1 MIKKLL
7 IASALGLG
15 AFYFGQTTIFQENFE
30 PATAAN
36 WGNLD
41 LDGDGEKWEFLNAEL
56 NEVDSFTGG
65 FAVSF
70 SWYLEA
76 FTPDNALVSPEII
89 LPNSGSLNLKF
100 KVAAGDEELFDEH
113 YAVYVIP
120 SSATFTGSETPV
132 FEETLDAGY
141 TLAAKIVN
149 VDLTSY
155 QGQNVKIVFRHFN
168 CTDIFYLGFDDVEVT
183 QNSLAVSD
191 ASKNSLKIYPNPT
204 SDFIKIQNT
213 GKVDFVRIFDLS
225 GKMVKETKAS
235 DIDVRSLSVGQYILN
250 VHSGN
255 EITSQKFIKK

>member
-7 IASALGLG
+7 LFSTLGLG

-30 PATAAN
+30 PATAAL
-36 WGNLD
+36 WGNVD
-41 LDGDGEKWEFLNAEL
+41 RDGDGEKWEFLNAEL
-56 NEVDSFTGG
+56 NEVDSFQGG

-70 SWYLEA
+70 SWYFEA
-76 FTPDNALVSPEII
+76 FSPDNALISPEII
-89 LPNSGSLNLKF
+89 LPKSESISLKF

-141 TLAAKIVN
+141 TLAAKIVHI
-149 VDLTSY
+149 DLSAFE
-155 QGQNVKIVFRHFN
+155 GQNVKIVFRHFN

-183 QNSLAVSD
+183 RNILAVSNS
-191 ASKNSLKIYPNPT
+191 SKNSFKIYPNPT
-204 SDFIKIQNT
+204 SDFVKIKT
-213 GKVDFVRIFDLS
+213 SEKVDLVRIYDLS
-225 GKMVKETKAS
+225 GKLVKATKS
-235 DIDVRSLSVGQYILN
+235 TEIDVSSLSAGQYILN

-255 EITSQKFIKK
+255 EITSRKFTKK